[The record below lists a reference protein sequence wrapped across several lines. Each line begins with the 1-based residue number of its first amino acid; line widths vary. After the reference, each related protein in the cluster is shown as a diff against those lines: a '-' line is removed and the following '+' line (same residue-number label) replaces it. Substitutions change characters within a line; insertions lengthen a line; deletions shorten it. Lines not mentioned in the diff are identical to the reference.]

1 MAGETLPSGSTN
13 TQGLADWAAPYI
25 TNYLGKAQALSETP
39 YQVYQGP
46 LTAGASNLQNKVF
59 QGLAGLTFPSNLG
72 QSFASPMGGQPQVMP
87 QQGGFGPGVNNYGG
101 PQVQQTVSGGPA
113 PDYGEMTQRT
123 MGAMPPMG
131 DYASGATA
139 PPPGAAPGT
148 PEFMSWLQSQKG
160 TGVTQNTPLGAMPQ
174 SGIAGLQP
182 PQASMQPS
190 NIAQTYMNPYL
201 QSVLNPQLDE
211 LRRQN
216 DITNAAT
223 NAKMT
228 QAGAFGGGRQAIMN
242 AENNRNLMME
252 QNKTVGQGY
261 ANAYDKAMAQ
271 FNAEQGQAKDL
282 ANLMS
287 TQGGIERGITAEG
300 VAADK
305 EEFEKQ
311 RQYPF
316 QQVQWQRDM
325 ISGLP
330 TGSVTNTAGQ
340 MSGVGSFLNA
350 LGGGTAAAS
359 ALGYK
364 NVGELLKGLGLDFG
378 P

>member
-39 YQVYQGP
+39 YQAYQGP
-46 LTAGASNLQNKVF
+46 LTAGASNLQTKVF

-72 QSFASPMGGQPQVMP
+72 QSFASPVGGMQQPISMSGAAPTAQVQRAAPTEADWNTFQQTAMFTPDTDMAKVKADFMSGGGKNVGGSDMGALPIKDFMP
-87 QQGGFGPGVNNYGG
+87 QQGG
-101 PQVQQTVSGGPA
+101 T
-113 PDYGEMTQRT
+113 
-123 MGAMPPMG
+123 
-131 DYASGATA
+131 
-139 PPPGAAPGT
+139 T
-148 PEFMSWLQSQKG
+148 P
-160 TGVTQNTPLGAMPQ
+160 

-190 NIAQTYMNPYL
+190 TIAQTYMNPYL

-211 LRRQN
+211 LQRRSQVN
-216 DITNAAT
+216 LQPDL
-223 NAKMT
+223 AKLT
-228 QAGAFGGGRQAIMN
+228 QAGGFGGSRQALLQG
-242 AENNRNLMME
+242 ESGRNLLQE

-261 ANAYDKAMAQ
+261 ANAYDKAMQQ
-271 FNAEQGQAKDL
+271 FNTEQGQAKDL
-282 ANLMS
+282 VNLMAG
-287 TQGGIERGITAEG
+287 QGATERGIDAEG
-300 VAADK
+300 IAADK

-330 TGSVTNTAGQ
+330 TGSVTNQAGQ
-340 MSGVGSFLNA
+340 MSGIGSFLNA

-378 P
+378 PTP